1 LEIDN
6 NRTENAIRPF
16 VVGRKG
22 WLFAGSPDGAET
34 SALLYSLVETAKA
47 NGLEPHAYLSY
58 LFEHLPAANTPDA
71 VAALLPHKLK
81 LDDITPK
88 GAIL

>member
-1 LEIDN
+1 VLPAGAKVSRVGFPPTDRLCLQGTHN

-22 WLFAGSPDGAET
+22 WLFAGSPAGAET

-47 NGLEPHAYLSY
+47 NGLEPHAVTFHVDLGRVSR
-58 LFEHLPAANTPDA
+58 P
-71 VAALLPHKLK
+71 
-81 LDDITPK
+81 I
-88 GAIL
+88 

>member
-1 LEIDN
+1 MRLCAAAHN
-6 NRTENAIRPF
+6 
-16 VVGRKG
+16 RKG

>member
-16 VVGRKG
+16 VVERKG

-34 SALLYSLVETAKA
+34 SALLYSLVET
-47 NGLEPHAYLSY
+47 PR
-58 LFEHLPAANTPDA
+58 PAA
-71 VAALLPHKLK
+71 
-81 LDDITPK
+81 
-88 GAIL
+88 